1 MSLRRSFTLALLTAG
16 TVAAASSTALAAP
29 PVEDVTRRV
38 DRAGAP
44 ISDTH
49 RKDPAKD
56 TPRDRLLMGPIM
68 SGHYEPLETITTG
81 SWPENVAIGDVT
93 GDGRNDVLLTTSYYF
108 DEENDYKLFVYS
120 QRPDGSLRPEVKY
133 QTRMAYGDA
142 GGLAVLDTNGDGRLD
157 VAVATSSGVEI
168 FAQSV
173 AGTLESRGVLAG
185 SPVNA
190 SQVTAADLDA
200 DADADLL
207 VAGRAGIAQLT
218 QGDGGT
224 FTRSPVTTENTT
236 VVRVGDLDSD
246 GRLDAV
252 GFRGYYVTVYRNL
265 GDYWRR
271 EVPLVRDVSV
281 NSVEVADVT
290 ADGRAD
296 LLVTEGGNRPS
307 SQLVVFPQTDTGTLA
322 KPTTYPV
329 MDIPQPVRAADIDG
343 DGRNDVVTVHGGW
356 ERVSTLLQRADGT
369 LAPAGL
375 DEVPYATNY
384 NDDGLAVGDVNG
396 DGRTD
401 VVIADYNHGVVILR
415 NAG

>member
-1 MSLRRSFTLALLTAG
+1 
-16 TVAAASSTALAAP
+16 
-29 PVEDVTRRV
+29 
-38 DRAGAP
+38 
-44 ISDTH
+44 
-49 RKDPAKD
+49 
-56 TPRDRLLMGPIM
+56 M

>member
-1 MSLRRSFTLALLTAG
+1 MTAG
-16 TVAAASSTALAAP
+16 AVAATSSTALAAP
-29 PVEDVTRRV
+29 AVEDDTRRV

-44 ISDTH
+44 ISDAH

-56 TPRDRLLMGPIM
+56 TPSGRLLMGPIM

-133 QTRMAYGDA
+133 QTRLAYGDA
-142 GGLAVLDTNGDGRLD
+142 GGLAVLDTNRDGRLD

-190 SQVTAADLDA
+190 SQLTAADLDG
-200 DADADLL
+200 DADSDLL
-207 VAGRAGIAQLT
+207 VAGRSGIAQLT
-218 QGDGGT
+218 QGDDGT

-236 VVRVGDLDSD
+236 VVRVGDLDGD

-296 LLVTEGGNRPS
+296 LLVTEGGNRPA
-307 SQLVVFPQTDTGTLA
+307 SQLVVFAQTDAGTLA
-322 KPTTYPV
+322 KPTVYPV
-329 MDIPQPVRAADIDG
+329 MDIPQTVRAADIDG

-375 DEVPYATNY
+375 DAVPYATNY

-401 VVIADYNHGVVILR
+401 LVIADYNHGVVILR
-415 NAG
+415 NAA

>member
-29 PVEDVTRRV
+29 PVEDDTRRV

-190 SQVTAADLDA
+190 SQLTAADLDA

-322 KPTTYPV
+322 KPTVYPV

>member
-29 PVEDVTRRV
+29 PVEDDTRRV

-44 ISDTH
+44 IRDTH